1 MPYNVIK
8 QTELGYILYNE
19 NDEYVGRSIAHY
31 GDYQREETKL
41 FSKYVKKGDAVLEIG
56 ANIGTHTLWFSNRVG
71 DEGYV
76 LAFEPQRLIFQ
87 TLCANMALNSKTNVD
102 CKQMGAGST
111 QQLVKIPVLDPEKFN
126 NFGALSIKDHE
137 EGENVAITPIDHIGL
152 TQLDFLKIDVE
163 GMEPDVLMGGLHT
176 IHDLQ
181 PVIYMEVDR
190 QENNPLLLE
199 IMDSLNYKVEQ
210 HTPPLHSPDYE
221 QENIFG
227 ELVSFNAICTPRDD
241 RKKIIL

>member
-1 MPYNVIK
+1 MSYNVIK
-8 QTELGYILYNE
+8 QTELGLVLYNE

-41 FSKYVKKGDAVLEIG
+41 FSKYVKKGDSVLEIG
-56 ANIGTHTLWFSNRVG
+56 ANIGTHTLWFANRVG
-71 DEGYV
+71 DEGRV

-87 TLCANMALNSKTNVD
+87 TLCADMALNSKTNVD

-111 QQLVKIPVLDPEKFN
+111 QKITKVPVLDPEVEN
-126 NFGALSIKDHE
+126 NFGGLSIKDHE
-137 EGENVAITPIDHIGL
+137 EGEEVAIVPIDHINL
-152 TQLDFLKIDVE
+152 SRCDFLKIDVE

-176 IHDLQ
+176 IHNLQ
-181 PVIYMEVDR
+181 PVIYIEVDR
-190 QENNPLLLE
+190 QKNNPLLLE

-227 ELVSFNAICTPRDD
+227 KLVSFNAICTPR
-241 RKKIIL
+241 K

>member
-1 MPYNVIK
+1 MSYNVIK
-8 QTELGYILYNE
+8 QTELGLVLYNE

-41 FSKYVKKGDAVLEIG
+41 FSKYVKKGDSVLEIG
-56 ANIGTHTLWFSNRVG
+56 ANIGTHTLWFANRVG
-71 DEGYV
+71 DEGHV

-111 QQLVKIPVLDPEKFN
+111 QKITKVPVLDPEVEN
-126 NFGALSIKDHE
+126 NFGGLSIKDHE
-137 EGENVAITPIDHIGL
+137 EGEDVAIVPIDHINL
-152 TQLDFLKIDVE
+152 SRCDFLKIDVE

-176 IHDLQ
+176 IHSLK
-181 PVIYMEVDR
+181 PVIYIEVDR
-190 QENNPLLLE
+190 QENNPLLIE
-199 IMDSLNYKVEQ
+199 ILNSLNYKVEQ

-227 ELVSFNAICTPRDD
+227 ELVSFNAICTPR
-241 RKKIIL
+241 K

>member
-1 MPYNVIK
+1 MSYNVIK
-8 QTELGYILYNE
+8 QTELGLVLYNE

-41 FSKYVKKGDAVLEIG
+41 FSKYVKKGDSVLEIG
-56 ANIGTHTLWFSNRVG
+56 ANIGTHTLWFANRVG
-71 DEGYV
+71 DEGRV

-111 QQLVKIPVLDPEKFN
+111 QKITKVPVLDPEVEN
-126 NFGALSIKDHE
+126 NFGGLSIKDHE
-137 EGENVAITPIDHIGL
+137 EGEEVAIVPIDHINL
-152 TQLDFLKIDVE
+152 SRCDFLKIDVE

-176 IHDLQ
+176 IHNLQ
-181 PVIYMEVDR
+181 PVIYIEVDR
-190 QENNPLLLE
+190 QKNNPLLLE

-227 ELVSFNAICTPRDD
+227 KLVSFNVICTPR
-241 RKKIIL
+241 K